1 MSELDSHQLETSNG
15 LKRKNE
21 EVDDSTDRNNEDDNN
36 LNDASSHTSKRVA
49 LDSEQI
55 QSAVKTENENEELA
69 PTIGNTVEKEEAA
82 DEEERTVEESA
93 NQGSQES
100 EQLTKVK
107 EEANEDDIEK
117 TLKSLQNSVFPNDS
131 SSQTNNNLSSDNANS
146 QSAVEAFLEQA
157 GLASSTAIQPQQHQQ
172 PQHQQPQHQQSF
184 EQDYESSSTS
194 SKPVSSHLK
203 EKDSDISFRMLCPV
217 KEASTIVGKQGSKI
231 NHLREKA
238 AVRIQV
244 SDNLKGIPERITTVK
259 GTPENVARAFGLI
272 VRTILNEDEDEPA
285 NMRSQQYNLKLLIPH
300 PLIGFIIGKQGSKFR
315 EIEENSAAKLKAAE
329 TPLPY
334 STDRILS
341 VVGVADAIHIAVYY
355 IAQIVNDHRDVLKKN
370 KVILY
375 NTANYQQTDPFGDPS
390 HQQQQQH
397 QQPRYPQ
404 QSPYGGGANTVPIG
418 GGSYQNPS
426 PFQPQQSPPQPPQYN
441 FQSMFQPAMP
451 PQQQY
456 GGMGQ
461 IGGISS
467 NLPPSSISSSNIPPQ
482 SQYTDEYGN
491 TMIGEVIVH
500 QPVQT
505 GDKFNQDV
513 FVANSSIGSVIGKG
527 GNNIKHIRENS
538 GCTYVKI
545 EPDRGQSI
553 MLGSGRGLTNIRRLT
568 LTGSLDSFQKAIYL
582 INQRINAD
590 RERNTR

>member
-1 MSELDSHQLETSNG
+1 MSESETNQLETTNG

-21 EVDDSTDRNNEDDNN
+21 EVDESSDQNKDDDSNNNN
-36 LNDASSHTSKRVA
+36 NDSSSHNSKRIA
-49 LDSEQI
+49 LDSEQLE
-55 QSAVKTENENEELA
+55 SNDKSNETENEEVAPAIGSSLTEE
-69 PTIGNTVEKEEAA
+69 VA
-82 DEEERTVEESA
+82 DEEESKPEKEEEE
-93 NQGSQES
+93 NQQES
-100 EQLTKVK
+100 NK
-107 EEANEDDIEK
+107 EEEIDTKEEDIEK
-117 TLKSLQNSVFPNDS
+117 TLRSLQNPVF
-131 SSQTNNNLSSDNANS
+131 NNNVNSSNQDTQAKPSNYS
-146 QSAVEAFLEQA
+146 QQAVEDFLQQA
-157 GLASSTAIQPQQHQQ
+157 GLSSNVPQQQQQQQ
-172 PQHQQPQHQQSF
+172 PNQFQHQGF
-184 EQDYESSSTS
+184 EQDSETSSSS

-203 EKDSDISFRMLCPV
+203 EKDSDISSRMLCPV

-238 AVRIQV
+238 SVKIQV

-259 GTPENVARAFGLI
+259 GSPENVAKAYGLI

-285 NMRSQQYNLKLLIPH
+285 NLKSQQYNLKLLIPH

-355 IAQIVNDHRDVLKKN
+355 IAQIVNEHKDVLKKN

-375 NTANYQQTDPFGDPS
+375 NTANYQHTDPFGEPP
-390 HQQQQQH
+390 QQH
-397 QQPRYPQ
+397 QFQPQSNYQ
-404 QSPYGGGANTVPIG
+404 QSYGGVGGGANSIPIG
-418 GGSYQNPS
+418 GGSYQSQP
-426 PFQPQQSPPQPPQYN
+426 PFQSPPPQQQSQYN
-441 FQSMFQPAMP
+441 FESLFQPSMP

-456 GGMGQ
+456 GVSSIGMTQ
-461 IGGISS
+461 Q

-482 SQYTDEYGN
+482 NQFTDEYGN
-491 TMIGEVIVH
+491 TMIGEVIIH

-553 MLGSGRGLTNIRRLT
+553 MIGGGRGLTNIRRLT